1 MNANSVLKTSHFQT
15 CSASKVLL
23 DRSFFEISYLLTS
36 VLRHLICNFRPK
48 EDEIRSIILFAFLS
62 YTLHEQTNL
71 NSVNYFEAYYP
82 HVQLIAHNYTPK
94 LHTHNYTPT
103 TTHPQ
108 LHNYKYTPTT
118 THLQLHTYNY
128 TPTTTHLQLHTY
140 NYTPTTTHPQLHTT
154 THNYTPSSTHPLT
167 PTYTDTPIH
176 THTHTHSSSLLFSFL

>member
-1 MNANSVLKTSHFQT
+1 
-15 CSASKVLL
+15 LL

-140 NYTPTTTHPQLHTT
+140 NSHLLTQTHQ
-154 THNYTPSSTHPLT
+154 Y
-167 PTYTDTPIH
+167 
-176 THTHTHSSSLLFSFL
+176 THTHTLILLLCFFHFSEKHLILLLLTLFASLFLRHKHTHI